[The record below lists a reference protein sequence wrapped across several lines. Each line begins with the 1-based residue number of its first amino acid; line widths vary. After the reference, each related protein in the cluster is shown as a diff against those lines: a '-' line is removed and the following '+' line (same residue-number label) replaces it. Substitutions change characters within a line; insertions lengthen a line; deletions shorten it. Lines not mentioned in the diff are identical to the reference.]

1 MEHYEN
7 FEQTPEEIVESEIMI
22 REDRKNE
29 LRKLAY
35 NQGLQQTNLLS
46 YK

>member
-1 MEHYEN
+1 
-7 FEQTPEEIVESEIMI
+7 MI

-35 NQGLQQTNLLS
+35 NQCLQQQTYYLINKQLERINTSSTKRYLR
-46 YK
+46 KNI